1 MGNTS
6 SSLPLRFPPFPLLAR
21 LLRISRQALK
31 YAHPGHVVQGASQ
44 GGCFFFFFFLLVRS
58 HVGWRHVAVVSPHTV
73 HTAIL
78 RRLWPETVRSPFVRC
93 LPPLKTNKTK
103 KSKNARKTLDDTPL
117 NMGPPGDRT
126 RHTSTERTEDFRW
139 IVDLSWHG
147 M

>member
-31 YAHPGHVVQGASQ
+31 YAHPGHVVHRGPVR
-44 GGCFFFFFFLLVRS
+44 GVVFFFLPPRAITCRLTSRRCRLS
-58 HVGWRHVAVVSPHTV
+58 THSPHSHFEEAV
-73 HTAIL
+73 A
-78 RRLWPETVRSPFVRC
+78 RDRPFAVRPLPS
-93 LPPLKTNKTK
+93 PPLKTNKTK
-103 KSKNARKTLDDTPL
+103 RSKNARKTLDDTPL

-139 IVDLSWHG
+139 IVDLS
-147 M
+147 